1 MAPDPKLMA
10 RRTDTPAHAT
20 PGASTAAALPDDLM
34 ADVVRRLQLF
44 SAIGVGMWSYGV
56 LFDVV
61 LAPRILPHVAP
72 QQTSVYIAI
81 PGVLVSALMFVYARW
96 VPHRSETKLRVGLL
110 FLLVNAAL
118 VAMMNTWAVRPAD
131 LSPVLFLS
139 WNTVVIL
146 VFAMVAV
153 APPRKLLLATL
164 LAATMDPLGVWLAH
178 LRGVPVP
185 SWSQTLLL
193 FLPNYVCA
201 AVAIL
206 PTVVLH
212 RLSARLRQAQELGSY
227 RLVEML
233 GQGGMGEVWHAE
245 HRLLARQAAVKLV
258 RPDVL
263 GASSAIDAAHILR
276 RFEREARATAALRS
290 PHTIQVFD
298 FGMTREGNFYYVME
312 LLAGRDLESLVR
324 EFGPL
329 PAERVIFLMRQAC
342 HSLAEAHA
350 RGFVHRDIK
359 PANIYVCRMGLEY
372 DFVKVLD
379 FGLVKVHD
387 RAAIQQTLIT
397 GDHRTSG
404 TPAYM
409 APEVILGDADVDR
422 RADVYALGCVAYYLL
437 TGQLVF
443 EADSPMKMLMRHVS
457 EQALPPSQ
465 RSEMPIPPE
474 LDALVLS
481 CLEKDPNKRPQ
492 NAEQLFRLAL
502 NCRTCEGWGQEAA
515 REWWLQHVPE
525 LCGPLTPVTDGPSAR
540 PDGTATPL
548 VHA

>member
-1 MAPDPKLMA
+1 MAPNSKLVG
-10 RRTDTPAHAT
+10 RRTDTPSNLT
-20 PGASTAAALPDDLM
+20 PGATDAVGLPDDVM
-34 ADVVRRLQLF
+34 VDVLRRLQLF
-44 SAIGVGMWSYGV
+44 SAIGVGLWSYAL
-56 LFDVV
+56 LFDTV
-61 LAPRILPHVAP
+61 LAPKVMPSIAARH
-72 QQTSVYIAI
+72 TSVYVST
-81 PGVLVSALMFVYARW
+81 PGVLVALLMFVYVRW
-96 VPHRSETKLRVGLL
+96 VPHRPETKLSVGLW
-110 FLLVNAAL
+110 FLLANAAL
-118 VAMMNTWAVRPAD
+118 VAMMNTWTVRPVD
-131 LSPVLFLS
+131 LSPILFLS

-146 VFAMVAV
+146 VFAMVAI

-164 LAATMDPLGVWLAH
+164 LAASMDPLGVWIAY
-178 LRGVPVP
+178 LRDVPVP

-206 PTVVLH
+206 PTLVLH
-212 RLSARLRQAQELGSY
+212 RLSARLRHAQELGSY

-233 GQGGMGEVWHAE
+233 GQGGMGEVWRAE
-245 HRLLARQAAVKLV
+245 HRLLARHAAVKLV

-263 GASSAIDAAHILR
+263 GASSLADAAHILR

-298 FGMTREGNFYYVME
+298 FGTTREGNFYYVME
-312 LLAGRDLESLVR
+312 LLAGRNLESLVR
-324 EFGPL
+324 DFGPL
-329 PAERVIFLMRQAC
+329 PPDRVIFLMRQVC

-359 PANIYVCRMGLEY
+359 PANIYTCRMGLEY

-387 RAAIQQTLIT
+387 RATIQQTLIT

-409 APEVILGDADVDR
+409 APEVILGDADVDN
-422 RADVYALGCVAYYLL
+422 RADVYAVGCVAYYLL

-443 EADSPMKMLMRHVS
+443 EVESSMKMLMRHVS
-457 EQALPPSQ
+457 EQPLPPSQ
-465 RSEMPIPPE
+465 RSEMKIPKE
-474 LDALVLS
+474 LDELVLS

-492 NAEQLFRLAL
+492 NAQQLFRLAL
-502 NCRTCEGWGQEAA
+502 DCRTCEGWCQDSA
-515 REWWLQHVPE
+515 RDWWLKHLPE
-525 LCGPLTPVTDGPSAR
+525 LCGPLTPVTDSGAAR
-540 PDGTATPL
+540 PDGSATPL

>member
-1 MAPDPKLMA
+1 MTRTPHLVSRK
-10 RRTDTPAHAT
+10 TDTPPALT
-20 PGASTAAALPDDLM
+20 PGMSSTAGLPDDLLV
-34 ADVVRRLQLF
+34 DVVRRLQLF
-44 SAIGVGMWSYGV
+44 SAIGVGLWSYGFV
-56 LFDVV
+56 FDRVF
-61 LAPRILPHVAP
+61 APRIFGSSMSHPAASIVMLSSVVAS
-72 QQTSVYIAI
+72 T
-81 PGVLVSALMFVYARW
+81 LMFLYVRY
-96 VPHRSETKLRVGLL
+96 VPHDLHTKLSAGLAY
-110 FLLVNAAL
+110 LLLNAAG
-118 VAMMNTWAVRPAD
+118 VAALNTWAMKPTD
-131 LSPVLFLS
+131 LSPHLFLS
-139 WNTVVIL
+139 WNTVVVL
-146 VFAMVAV
+146 VFAMIAT
-153 APPRKLLLATL
+153 APPRQLLAATL
-164 LAATMDPLGVWLAH
+164 LAASMDPLGVWLAH

-185 SWSQTLLL
+185 SVAQTLLL
-193 FLPNYVCA
+193 FLPTYVCA

-206 PTVVLH
+206 PSLVLH
-212 RLSARLRQAQELGSY
+212 RIGARLRRAQELGSY

-233 GQGGMGEVWHAE
+233 GQGGMGEVWRAE
-245 HRLLARQAAVKLV
+245 HRLLARHAAVKLV

-263 GASSAIDAAHILR
+263 GASSVSDTANILR

-298 FGMTREGNFYYVME
+298 FGTTHEGNFYYVME

-324 EFGPL
+324 DFGPL
-329 PAERVIFLMRQAC
+329 PPERVIFLMRQVC

-379 FGLVKVHD
+379 FGLVKVHN
-387 RAAIQQTLIT
+387 RATIQQTLLS

-422 RADVYALGCVAYYLL
+422 RADVYAVGCVAYYLL
-437 TGQLVF
+437 TGHLVF
-443 EADSPMKMLMRHVS
+443 EEDSSMKMLMRHVS
-457 EQALPPSQ
+457 EQPLPPSE
-465 RSEMPIPPE
+465 RSEMKIPPE

-502 NCRTCEGWGQEAA
+502 SCRTCEGWCQDTA
-515 REWWLQHVPE
+515 REWWFKHMPE
-525 LCGPLTPVTDGPSAR
+525 MCGPLTLVTDGAAESS
-540 PDGTATPL
+540 TTTPL